1 MAISSLERDR
11 LLFKLNERK
20 EKKYKEKKLRK
31 KFLEV
36 FQKVNRENVY
46 KFFDDQDNMTYY
58 NILFWMCYLDKLC
71 KASCGKKYSTYDVE
85 KVILETFNFE
95 LTYRAAKTLDKL
107 HKFIKKTK
115 DKKIRSFPINGLLD
129 SDTFTDYVKK
139 SEEKNL
145 MSDWEVMNL

>member
-20 EKKYKEKKLRK
+20 EKKYKDKKLRK

-58 NILFWMCYLDKLC
+58 NILFWLCYLD
-71 KASCGKKYSTYDVE
+71 V
-85 KVILETFNFE
+85 
-95 LTYRAAKTLDKL
+95 
-107 HKFIKKTK
+107 
-115 DKKIRSFPINGLLD
+115 
-129 SDTFTDYVKK
+129 
-139 SEEKNL
+139 
-145 MSDWEVMNL
+145 

>member
-1 MAISSLERDR
+1 MAISKLERDR
-11 LLFKLNERK
+11 LLFKLDERK
-20 EKKYKEKKLRK
+20 AKKYKDKKLRK

-46 KFFDDQDNMTYY
+46 SFFDDHDNMTYY
-58 NILFWMCYLDKLC
+58 NILFWLCYLDKLC
-71 KASCGKKYSTYDVE
+71 KATYGKKYDEYDVE
-85 KVILETFNFE
+85 RMILNVFNFD

-107 HKFIKKTK
+107 NKFIKKTK
-115 DKKIRSFPINGLLD
+115 DKKIKSFPISELLD
-129 SDTFTDYVKK
+129 GKTFTEYVRE